1 MRPRV
6 LWLIIGATVV
16 ASLSL
21 VRAQT
26 AAPPPPAPT
35 APGAP
40 TAAPTA
46 PSAPPSDTVKIVFL
60 TVPMKKAFVFW
71 GKKRLGVI
79 APHQPLVIQR
89 PRDSGPLD
97 VVIRAD
103 GYVTVQTRA
112 YTFADAKV
120 AVKLTPLDQKKTILG
135 YREEVPPEPDGGVP
149 PPLPGSAVPP
159 APTRPMSPDAGAR

>member
-1 MRPRV
+1 MRARL
-6 LWLIIGATVV
+6 LWLVGALLVGAIPLV
-16 ASLSL
+16 A
-21 VRAQT
+21 AQT
-26 AAPPPPAPT
+26 ATAPAPPAPT
-35 APGAP
+35 APA
-40 TAAPTA
+40 AAP
-46 PSAPPSDTVKIVFL
+46 PPAPPSDTVKIIVL
-60 TVPMKKAFVFW
+60 TVPTKAKAFVFW
-71 GKKRLGVI
+71 GKKRLGMI

-120 AVKLTPLDQKKTILG
+120 TVKLTPIDQKKTILG

-149 PPLPGSAVPP
+149 PPLPG
-159 APTRPMSPDAGAR
+159 APVRPMSPDAGAR

>member
-1 MRPRV
+1 MRARL
-6 LWLIIGATVV
+6 LWLIVGAAVV
-16 ASLSL
+16 VTSLSL

-26 AAPPPPAPT
+26 PPPAP
-35 APGAP
+35 AP
-40 TAAPTA
+40 TQAPAATPT
-46 PSAPPSDTVKIVFL
+46 PTPGPPSDTVKIVFL

-71 GKKRLGVI
+71 GKKRLGMI

-135 YREEVPPEPDGGVP
+135 YREEVPVEGPDGGVP
-149 PPLPGSAVPP
+149 PPLPGTAVPP
-159 APTRPMSPDAGAR
+159 PLPTRPMSPDAGAR